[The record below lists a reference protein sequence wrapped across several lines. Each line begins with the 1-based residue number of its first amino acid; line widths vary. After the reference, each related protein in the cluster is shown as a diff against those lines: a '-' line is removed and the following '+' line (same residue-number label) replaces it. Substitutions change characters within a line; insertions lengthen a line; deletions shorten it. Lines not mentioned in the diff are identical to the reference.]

1 MSKESKLI
9 KNTAIIAIG
18 NIMTKCISFFMLPL
32 YTSLLNTTQFG
43 TVDLI
48 STYSALLLIIITLQF
63 EQGVFRYLVEVRDN
77 KGLQKK
83 YITTAVVTVFLM
95 AALFC
100 VSIGVVLTIF
110 NYKYTCYFLVIVF
123 FGSIYTLLLQVPRG
137 LGNNMIYA
145 VSSFISGA
153 LNVVLNVF
161 FIAILKMGV
170 EGMLIGTIISQ
181 IVASMYIVIAIRLVA
196 FIDYSTF
203 DKKILRELLKYSLPL
218 VPYSLCWWVINASDR
233 TVIQKFM
240 GTSANGLYAVAY
252 KFPSLFSMVSNIFQL
267 AWTESAAENANS
279 MDRDEYYN
287 QIMNKSIRFYS
298 SCNLGIIAILPFV
311 FSILIRNQFAET
323 YYYIPILMTA
333 ALFHSIGGLYG
344 SIYFAFKATK
354 KVAITTFIAAI
365 VNIVIN
371 VCFINEIGLYAAALS
386 SMVAYLVIII
396 IRVIDLNS
404 MVNITIKKSY
414 LLLEVIVYAVA
425 LYGYYCGDII
435 LKVTV
440 LLVVVVYAL
449 WQNWDI
455 VKSLARIGIQKLK
468 VR

>member
-32 YTSLLNTTQFG
+32 YTSLLSTTQFG

-95 AALFC
+95 AVLFC

-137 LGNNMIYA
+137 LGNNTIYA

-153 LNVVLNVF
+153 LHVVLNVF

-203 DKKILRELLKYSLPL
+203 DKEILRELLKYSLPL
-218 VPYSLCWWVINASDR
+218 VPYTLCWWVINASDR
-233 TVIQKFM
+233 TIIQKFM

-298 SCNLGIIAILPFV
+298 SCNMGIIAILPFV
-311 FSILIRNQFAET
+311 FSFLIKNQFAET

-333 ALFHSIGGLYG
+333 ALFHSIAGLYG

-354 KVAITTFIAAI
+354 KVAITTFIAAA

-371 VCFINEIGLYAAALS
+371 LLFINEIGLYAAAS
-386 SMVAYLVIII
+386 SSLLAYLVIIL

-414 LLLEVIVYAVA
+414 LLSELIVYGGIF
-425 LYGYYCGDII
+425 YGYYCGGVF
-435 LKVTV
+435 LKALV
-440 LLVVVVYAL
+440 LIVVVIYAL

-455 VKSLARIGIQKLK
+455 VKPLVRMVLK
-468 VR
+468 KINTR